1 MNMKRNA
8 ETVIANVLDDKN
20 NALRAVEVA
29 QNELKIQEE
38 DLVMCRSTISDLSNQ
53 LTTSH
58 QAREESAIR
67 AARTIEQLSTQGSS
81 PTRRSFEE
89 FKDVGDGTTIA
100 TGGMQRMSG
109 SSPSHAGFRRPPG
122 GDNGGNALLL
132 STDSLGSVAY

>member
-1 MNMKRNA
+1 MNIKRNA

-89 FKDVGDGTTIA
+89 FKDVGDGTT
-100 TGGMQRMSG
+100 TGGIQRISG
-109 SSPSHAGFRRPPG
+109 SSPSRAGFRRPPG